1 MGEELFRL
9 PARPFFSC
17 DEDGFAV
24 IDGAQ
29 MRTGSSIGSIEPVL
43 KLAVGVANVFEQ
55 RPRRVTGRDGD
66 LVHVACDDGVT
77 VHLDFGNLAARV
89 DRADGEFVYMG
100 GLDEGNDGRGFMPA
114 R

>member
-24 IDGAQ
+24 IDGAL
-29 MRTGSSIGSIEPVL
+29 MRSGANIGSIKPEL
-43 KLAVGVANVFEQ
+43 KLAVGASNLFEH
-55 RPRRVTGRDGD
+55 RPLRVIGRDGD
-66 LVHVACDDGVT
+66 VVHVACDDGVT
-77 VHLDFGNLAARV
+77 VHLDFGSLAARV
-89 DRADGEFVYMG
+89 ERADGEFVYMG